1 MLQDSEFEAVYDYLK
16 KHLQGE
22 IGRWSESEVKI
33 QELYWRM
40 EQNEGGQ
47 DQSDHTDHHEGGQD
61 DSGNPIDYGSS
72 TGSQSVI
79 NEPTHADLQKKKEET
94 LHLVSGLT
102 DQHVRQFVKNM
113 IVNEDS
119 YIIDTILKYVRRV

>member
-47 DQSDHTDHHEGGQD
+47 GQSDHTDHHEGGQD

>member
-1 MLQDSEFEAVYDYLK
+1 MIKTRSELINFRAEAK
-16 KHLQGE
+16 K
-22 IGRWSESEVKI
+22 
-33 QELYWRM
+33 
-40 EQNEGGQ
+40 
-47 DQSDHTDHHEGGQD
+47 
-61 DSGNPIDYGSS
+61 
-72 TGSQSVI
+72 
-79 NEPTHADLQKKKEET
+79 AFDLQKKKEET